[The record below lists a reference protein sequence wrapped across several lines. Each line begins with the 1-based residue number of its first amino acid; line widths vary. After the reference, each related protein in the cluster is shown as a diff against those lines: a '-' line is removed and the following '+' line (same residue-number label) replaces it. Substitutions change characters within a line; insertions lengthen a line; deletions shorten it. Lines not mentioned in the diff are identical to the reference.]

1 MTPQPIIDE
10 IKNRIVLSDLIGRT
24 VKLKR
29 VGQEYVGLS
38 PFSNEKTPS
47 FTVNDE
53 KQFYHCFSSGKN
65 GDAIQFV
72 RETEGL
78 SFTDA
83 VNKLAS
89 ETGVSIAPTYIPE
102 KTRGEK
108 TGAKKIVAEYI
119 YRDRHGEPYHKVER
133 WEFEGGG
140 KTFTQSHW
148 EETDHIWIGKAGP
161 NPPIPYNL
169 PAIIANPHEP
179 IWLVE
184 GEKNADDL
192 IARGL
197 IATTARGGATAF
209 PVTDDFAVWFDGAT
223 VYALPDNDEPG
234 EKWLDRVLKAIPHA
248 TGIKIPGLP
257 HKGDVSDW
265 LDAGGSVDQLRAL
278 AEYQHE
284 SETTD
289 DPSSSPRIA
298 PTPAV
303 WIEPKDIPQRE
314 VLYGVH
320 LYRKFVSM
328 TVSPGGLGKSSMVM
342 VEALAMTSNRPILG
356 EPIYD
361 GPLRVW
367 HWNGEDP
374 QDENNRRMVAAAV
387 HHGLSP
393 DDFISRLWLD
403 SGRSMAIRLAQMT
416 RGEISL
422 DESLFVE
429 IENAILERGIDVL
442 QLDPFVSVHSVPEND
457 NGAIDD
463 VVKRLGKVAD
473 RCNCAIELVH
483 HVRKAS
489 AGSTAKTDANDARG
503 AGALVA
509 GVRSARSL
517 NVMSE
522 DDAEKIGIPPD
533 DRFSYFSVDM
543 VKANLAKR
551 DGKSSWRHLASVG
564 LGNDTPIRPAD
575 NVGVVE
581 KYEPP
586 ASSQLD
592 MWPEN
597 AAEIA
602 QRIAEENETL
612 RHWTGNGP
620 APSDWFGFVVARKC
634 GLDEYEDRK
643 AVRSMIGRWI
653 KAGLLTTR
661 SGTENKN
668 KVIYIASTRALDD
681 EIVRQSHEITDD
693 CPF

>member
-1 MTPQPIIDE
+1 MTPQPVLDE
-10 IKNRIVLSDLIGRT
+10 IKNRITLSDLIGRR
-24 VKLKR
+24 VNLKR
-29 VGQEYVGLS
+29 VGREFVGLS
-38 PFSNEKTPS
+38 PFNEEKTPS

-65 GDAIQFV
+65 GDAFSFLM
-72 RETEGL
+72 ETEGL
-78 SFTDA
+78 SFTEA
-83 VNKLAS
+83 VDRLSS
-89 ETGVSIAPTYIPE
+89 ETGIVTTVQAKP
-102 KTRGEK
+102 RGEK
-108 TGAKKIVAEYI
+108 TGTKKLVAEYI
-119 YRDRHGEPYHKVER
+119 YRDRDGQPYHKVDRYEY
-133 WEFEGGG
+133 EGGG
-140 KTFTQSHW
+140 KTFTQSYW

-161 NPPIPYNL
+161 KPPIPYNL

-192 IARGL
+192 IALGL
-197 IATTARGGATAF
+197 IATTAKGGSTAF
-209 PVTDDFAVWFDGAT
+209 PTTADFAVWFDGAT

-234 EKWLDRVLKAIPHA
+234 AKWLERVLKAVPHA
-248 TGIKIPGLP
+248 IIVTIPGLP

-265 LDAGGSVDQLRAL
+265 LDAGGTVEQLRAM
-278 AEYQHE
+278 AEYRHE
-284 SETTD
+284 SE
-289 DPSSSPRIA
+289 PSQPVSRIA

-303 WIEPKDIPQRE
+303 WMEPQDIPQRE
-314 VLYGVH
+314 VLYGAH

-342 VEALAMTSNRPILG
+342 VEALAMTSNKPLLG

-361 GPLRVW
+361 GPLNVW

-387 HHGLSP
+387 HHGLKP
-393 DDFISRLWLD
+393 DDFIGRLWLD

-416 RGEISL
+416 RGDIAM
-422 DESLFVE
+422 DEELFVE
-429 IENAILERGIDVL
+429 IENALIERGIDVL

-489 AGSTAKTDANDARG
+489 AGSTSKTDANDARG

-509 GVRSARSL
+509 GVRSVRSL
-517 NVMSE
+517 NVMTE
-522 DDAEKIGIPPD
+522 DDANKIGLPVD
-533 DRFSYFSVDM
+533 DRFSYFTVDM

-551 DGKSSWRHLASVG
+551 DGKSSWRHLASVN
-564 LGNDTPIRPAD
+564 LGNDTPIRPGD

-581 KYEPP
+581 KYDPP
-586 ASSQLD
+586 ASAQMD

-602 QRIAEENETL
+602 QRVAEESDTW
-612 RHWTGNGP
+612 RHWPGSGP
-620 APSDWFGFVVARKC
+620 IPADWFGFAIARRC
-634 GLDEYEDRK
+634 GLDETEDRK
-643 AVRSMIGRWI
+643 AVRIMIGKWI
-653 KAGLLTTR
+653 KAGVLTLR
-661 SGTENKN
+661 SGTSEGKN
-668 KVIYIASTRALDD
+668 KVLYVASTRAIEDEMVTTSHYDD
-681 EIVRQSHEITDD
+681 TDV
-693 CPF
+693 PF